1 VPLKPSFTGWRRRE
15 TDMYVPIV
23 LLIFVVALVAGHF
36 FLSWLLVETKEE
48 RGSAEE
54 RARGRAPRSFYNHRT
69 WAAFR
74 RLISKKPALLTYR
87 RDRSGRFR
95 TLTPSPPKQ
104 VARPVKPRSSNRR
117 RRPPARRKPARRPS
131 DERPLN
137 PLS

>member
-1 VPLKPSFTGWRRRE
+1 
-15 TDMYVPIV
+15 MYIPIV
-23 LLIFVVALVAGHF
+23 LLVFVIVLVGGRA

-54 RARGRAPRSFYNHRT
+54 RARARAPRSFYNHRT

-95 TLTPSPPKQ
+95 KLNPNPPRQ
-104 VARPVKPRSSNRR
+104 ATRSVKPRTSPRR
-117 RRPPARRKPARRPS
+117 RRVPARRKPVRRPN
-131 DERPLN
+131 DERPSS

>member
-1 VPLKPSFTGWRRRE
+1 
-15 TDMYVPIV
+15 MYVPIV
-23 LLIFVVALVAGHF
+23 LLMFVAVLVGGHA

-54 RARGRAPRSFYNHRT
+54 RARARAPRSFYNHRT

-95 TLTPSPPKQ
+95 KLSPGLPSPPKQ
-104 VARPVKPRSSNRR
+104 ANRSVKPRTSPRR
-117 RRPPARRKPARRPS
+117 RRAPARRKPVRRPN
-131 DERPLN
+131 DERPSS

>member
-1 VPLKPSFTGWRRRE
+1 
-15 TDMYVPIV
+15 MYIPIV
-23 LLIFVVALVAGHF
+23 LLVFVIVLVGGHA

-54 RARGRAPRSFYNHRT
+54 RAQARAPRSFYNHRT

-95 TLTPSPPKQ
+95 KLNPSAPKQ
-104 VARPVKPRSSNRR
+104 ATRPVKARTTNRR
-117 RRPPARRKPARRPS
+117 RRAPARRKPGRRPN
-131 DERPLN
+131 DERPTS